1 MDNAALSKVVSSSS
15 PVVETQRELERVRR
29 ELLTSAYEI
38 RDDVK
43 AMTDWR
49 RPIRRRPWAFVGCV
63 FVAGLLLGVLS
74 APRRTRGVS
83 RF

>member
-1 MDNAALSKVVSSSS
+1 MDKAMLTKLVTSSS
-15 PVVETQRELERVRR
+15 PVVETQRELELARR
-29 ELLTSAYEI
+29 ALLSSAYDI

-49 RPIRRRPWAFVGCV
+49 RPVRQRPWVFVGSL
-63 FVAGLLLGVLS
+63 FAAGFLLGVLIHRR
-74 APRRTRGVS
+74 PRV